1 MGSRVDRGG
10 GRSRYQV
17 ILDSNHRVSF
27 MSFLV
32 DRGAR
37 GTRYLLGLI
46 LRFGPWVGGVPGVEW
61 LWMRV
66 TRVTGAATDRRL
78 RRSRPP
84 PVSKQLTE
92 DSRRGCISKQETE
105 NRLKAKQSKA
115 KLNPGGCQLICSLC

>member
-10 GRSRYQV
+10 GRSRHQV

-46 LRFGPWVGGVPGVEW
+46 LRFGPWVGGVPGVDEGDSSH
-61 LWMRV
+61 RCSHRPASEEEP
-66 TRVTGAATDRRL
+66 TAASLEAVNRRL
-78 RRSRPP
+78 STRLHLQAGNR
-84 PVSKQLTE
+84 KQ
-92 DSRRGCISKQETE
+92 
-105 NRLKAKQSKA
+105 AQSKA
-115 KLNPGGCQLICSLC
+115 KLNPGGCQLFLSVK